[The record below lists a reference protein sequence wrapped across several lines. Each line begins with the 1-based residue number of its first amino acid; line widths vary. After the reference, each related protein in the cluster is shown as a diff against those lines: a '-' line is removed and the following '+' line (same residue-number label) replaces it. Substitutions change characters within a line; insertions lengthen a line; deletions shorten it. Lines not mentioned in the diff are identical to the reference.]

1 ADADDAGIG
10 DPVGRGER
18 RHGSAVAHGD
28 GRQGVAGADHI
39 AGRGDEGGGGGGGGR
54 ANCGGGQAAARR
66 HVGALVRRGVRRVD
80 PERGGDHA
88 AAGLAAG
95 AILLAALTGVAAVT
109 LLAQPARQ
117 RRARVPVGRALPIAW
132 WPTAADPLPGLALG
146 VGAPLAAG
154 AAAAAYLFR

>member
-1 ADADDAGIG
+1 MS
-10 DPVGRGER
+10 
-18 RHGSAVAHGD
+18 RHHVTVPAAVLALLCGAVLGLLSFAASATLW
-28 GRQGVAGADHI
+28 
-39 AGRGDEGGGGGGGGR
+39 R
-54 ANCGGGQAAARR
+54 A
-66 HVGALVRRGVRRVD
+66 
-80 PERGGDHA
+80 GDHA
-88 AAGLAAG
+88 AAGLAAD

-132 WPTAADPLPGLALG
+132 WPTTADPLPGLALG